1 MKISI
6 LTTFPHFF
14 DSILETSILG
24 RAVSGG
30 LIDIRCVDIREFSAG
45 KHKNTDDYPFG
56 GGAGMLMM
64 PQPAADAIRAVRS
77 ASPAEESTRV
87 IYLSPKGKL
96 FSQEMAKELAR
107 LDHLILLCGHY
118 EGIDQ
123 RVIDKYVDT
132 EVSVGDYILTGG
144 EIPAILMTDCIARLI
159 PGVLG
164 SAESAE
170 DESFSGEGL
179 LEYPQYTRPR
189 VFEDDAVPEVLLSG
203 NHALIAKWRYE
214 QSLRITE
221 QNRPD
226 LLTDA
231 HRRALR
237 EIRRR
242 ETEAENER
250 QGVPGGG

>member
-1 MKISI
+1 MKIDI

-14 DSILETSILG
+14 DSILQTSILG

-30 LIDIRCVDIREFSAG
+30 ILDIRCIDIRDFSAS

-64 PQPAADAIRAVRS
+64 AQPASDAIKAARS
-77 ASPAEESTRV
+77 AVPAGRSCKV
-87 IYLSPKGKL
+87 IYMSPKGKL
-96 FSQEMAKELAR
+96 FTQEMARMLSRE
-107 LDHLILLCGHY
+107 DHLILLCGHY

-123 RVIDKYVDT
+123 RVIDRYTDL
-132 EVSVGDYILTGG
+132 EVSIGDYILTGG
-144 EIPAILMTDCIARLI
+144 ELPAIVMTDCIARLI

-170 DESFSGEGL
+170 DESFSGDGL

-189 VFEDDAVPEVLLSG
+189 VFEDAQVPDVLLSG
-203 NHALIAKWRYE
+203 NHAMISQWRYR
-214 QSLRITE
+214 QSLLITE
-221 QNRPD
+221 KNRPD

-231 HRRALR
+231 HRQML
-237 EIRRR
+237 EKIHSE
-242 ETEAENER
+242 ETEEQNDR
-250 QGVPGGG
+250 QGVP

>member
-1 MKISI
+1 MKIDI

-24 RAVSGG
+24 RAVAGG
-30 LIDIRCVDIREFSAG
+30 LIDINCVDIRRFSLS

-64 PQPAADAIRAVRS
+64 AQPASDAIRYAL
-77 ASPAEESTRV
+77 ASGPQDGYAKV

-96 FSQEMAKELAR
+96 FSQRMAEELSR
-107 LDHLILLCGHY
+107 SKHLVLLCGHY

-123 RVIDKYVDT
+123 RVIDRYVDL
-132 EVSVGDYILTGG
+132 EVSMGDYILTGG
-144 EIPAILMTDCIARLI
+144 ELPAIVLTDCVARLI

-170 DESFSGEGL
+170 NESFSGEGL

-189 VFEDDAVPEVLLSG
+189 VFEDMAVPEVLLSG
-203 NHALIAKWRYE
+203 NHALIDRWRYE
-214 QSLRITE
+214 QSLLITGK
-221 QNRPD
+221 NRPD

-237 EIRRR
+237 ELLGGK
-242 ETEAENER
+242 TEEEENDG
-250 QGVPGGG
+250 QGIP

>member
-1 MKISI
+1 MKIDI

-24 RAVSGG
+24 RAVSNG
-30 LIDIRCVDIREFSAG
+30 LITIDCIDIRAFSQS

-64 PQPAADAIRAVRS
+64 AQPASDAIKYARS
-77 ASPAEESTRV
+77 RTPLGRTSKV
-87 IYLSPKGKL
+87 VYMSPKGKL
-96 FSQEMAKELAR
+96 FNQKMAKELSSE
-107 LDHLILLCGHY
+107 DHLILLCGHY

-123 RVIDKYVDT
+123 RVIDRYVDMEIST
-132 EVSVGDYILTGG
+132 GDYILTGG
-144 EIPAILMTDCIARLI
+144 ELPAILVTDCIARLI

-164 SAESAE
+164 SSESAE

-189 VFEDDAVPEVLLSG
+189 VFEDVPVPDVLLSG
-203 NHALIAKWRYE
+203 NHALIAQWRRE
-214 QSLRITE
+214 QSLKITE
-221 QNRPD
+221 KNRPD

-231 HRRALR
+231 HKRMLR
-237 EIRRR
+237 EIRQKEKR
-242 ETEAENER
+242 EENDS
-250 QGVPGGG
+250 PGIP